1 MLPRSTSSS
10 SFPTRS
16 SHHLY
21 VRVQSVRIA
30 IATDIIVRRSKISPP
45 ARRHPQSSGLP
56 TLLLSHPGCCRLTMV
71 LRPRTCQFR
80 ANQLANHLSDKLH
93 FPGFELQKPGG
104 LLSVQSL
111 LTGGN
116 HHTVRKISRSPRLLP
131 QGRNHHPH
139 DPTPNG
145 FHRRGC
151 PDHLTH
157 KV

>member
-10 SFPTRS
+10 SFQTRS
-16 SHHLY
+16 GHHLY

-30 IATDIIVRRSKISPP
+30 IATDINVRRPKLSPP

-56 TLLLSHPGCCRLTMV
+56 TLLFSLPVYYRLTMV
-71 LRPRTCQFR
+71 LRPSTGKFR
-80 ANQLANHLSDKLH
+80 SNQLASHRSEKLH
-93 FPGFELQKPGG
+93 FPGLALQKAGG
-104 LLSVQSL
+104 VMSVQSL

-116 HHTVRKISRSPRLLP
+116 HYTVRKISRYPRLLP